1 MATENKTVGSTWG
14 KIVDN
19 GAEFFL
25 SLPFTNSTQVFVASV
40 AAGGSVAAGVIG
52 HPLRSGEIQEMS
64 RGLIGPGEI
73 HARCPD
79 GSVVVSVS
87 TWT

>member
-1 MATENKTVGSTWG
+1 MATENKTVGVSWA
-14 KIVDN
+14 KVVDD

-25 SLPFTNSTQVFVASV
+25 SLPFKNSTQVFVASV
-40 AAGGSVAAGVIG
+40 AAGGSVAAGVVG
-52 HPLRSGEIQEMS
+52 HPLRSGEVQEMN
-64 RGLIGPGEI
+64 RTLIGPGEI

-79 GSVVVSVS
+79 GSVDVSLS